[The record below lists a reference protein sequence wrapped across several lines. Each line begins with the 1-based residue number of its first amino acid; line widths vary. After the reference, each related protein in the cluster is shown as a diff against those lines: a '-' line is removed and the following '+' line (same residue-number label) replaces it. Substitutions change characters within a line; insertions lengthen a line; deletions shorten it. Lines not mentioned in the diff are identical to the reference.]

1 MSICNLEC
9 IHTCTVLSGCGS
21 QYYIFTHACNSFSMY
36 WSLRLHLSLKS
47 YGQAYN
53 SKISVVSKQKDIY
66 NIYKLCSYI
75 TVTIS
80 YRIHGFLINNMYYIS
95 NSLFHFHSLL
105 RWRRCPTLYY
115 MHVLLLIVIYVLLF
129 ILVYTNSWRIVVS
142 GNWWN
147 IMSFRRLTKRPRER
161 FIYL

>member
-1 MSICNLEC
+1 MVVNTTSSLMHAIHSLC
-9 IHTCTVLSGCGS
+9 IDLWD
-21 QYYIFTHACNSFSMY
+21 FTF
-36 WSLRLHLSLKS
+36 LLIKS

-66 NIYKLCSYI
+66 HIYKLCSYI
-75 TVTIS
+75 TITIS

-142 GNWWN
+142 GVSPFTGLDHWTGLLDWITGLQIN
-147 IMSFRRLTKRPRER
+147 
-161 FIYL
+161 